1 MRFTSGLGVVAFA
14 CLSILGCSI
23 TGGSGSSSGSSGSI
37 VGTPD
42 DGTSPGKQRCADGSE
57 PAPEP
62 PPPTSIE
69 GTGPITGD
77 GEVRGTGGV
86 AVGGCPEDRG
96 GAYADAG
103 AAPAPAPPSSDGS
116 SSSGG
121 SSGSSVS
128 SSGGSSSGGSSSSS
142 GGSSVGAG
150 VLTAGVWDDNRNFS
164 RFLSYRD
171 QVTSGA
177 LPGLLPIDVAEHQ
190 AANAA
195 VAQPSAKQKLDVS
208 LVIDTTGSMGDEIA
222 YLQKE
227 FDALAATI
235 QAKFPG
241 AEQRW
246 SLVVYKDDTDEY
258 VVRWYDFRSDT
269 GEFRSKLAAQSAG
282 GGGDFPEAADRA
294 VDVGT
299 RLSWRQDPNVAKLMF
314 WVADAPHHDGTEQKL
329 ADAIRSARTKGIH
342 IYPVASSGIDELTEL
357 TMRTSAQ
364 LTGGRYLFLT
374 DDSGVGGP
382 HKEPNI
388 ACYFV
393 TKLDKAILRMVD
405 VEMSGVYRE
414 PDAADVLRTGGDPQS
429 GVCQL
434 EGGQQATIY

>member
-1 MRFTSGLGVVAFA
+1 MAS
-14 CLSILGCSI
+14 
-23 TGGSGSSSGSSGSI
+23 
-37 VGTPD
+37 
-42 DGTSPGKQRCADGSE
+42 
-57 PAPEP
+57 
-62 PPPTSIE
+62 
-69 GTGPITGD
+69 
-77 GEVRGTGGV
+77 
-86 AVGGCPEDRG
+86 
-96 GAYADAG
+96 AG
-103 AAPAPAPPSSDGS
+103 APSGS

-121 SSGSSVS
+121 AS
-128 SSGGSSSGGSSSSS
+128 SSGASSSGASS
-142 GGSSVGAG
+142 GESGGGQAVGAG
-150 VLTAGVWDDNRNFS
+150 VLTAGAWDDNKNLQ

-171 QVTSGA
+171 QVASTKPA
-177 LPGLLPIDVAEHQ
+177 GLLPIDVSEHQ

-195 VAQPSAKQKLDVS
+195 LAQPSAKQKLDVS

-235 QAKFPG
+235 QAKFPN

-258 VVRWYDFRSDT
+258 VVRWFDFRADT

-299 RLSWRQDPNVAKLMF
+299 RLSWRADPSVAKLMF
-314 WVADAPHHDGTEQKL
+314 WVADAPHHAGTEQKL
-329 ADAIRSARTKGIH
+329 AGAIRSARDKGIH
-342 IYPVASSGIDELTEL
+342 IYPVASSGVDELTEL
-357 TMRTSAQ
+357 TMRSSAQ

-374 DDSGVGGP
+374 DDSGVGGA

-405 VEMSGVYRE
+405 IEMSGVYRE
-414 PDAADVLRTGGDPQS
+414 PEAADVLRSGGDPQS

>member
-1 MRFTSGLGVVAFA
+1 MRFATGLGVVAFA
-14 CLSILGCSI
+14 CLSIIGC
-23 TGGSGSSSGSSGSI
+23 TVGGGSAGSSFGSPDG
-37 VGTPD
+37 GTTT
-42 DGTSPGKQRCADGSE
+42 GPGRKTCADGSE
-57 PAPEP
+57 PRPEP
-62 PPPTSIE
+62 PPSASID
-69 GTGPITGD
+69 GTGPLSGD
-77 GEVRGTGGV
+77 GEVRGSGSAET
-86 AVGGCPEDRG
+86 GGCPEERG
-96 GAYADAG
+96 GAFGASDESASAG
-103 AAPAPAPPSSDGS
+103 APGSGS

-121 SSGSSVS
+121 SSGSSGS
-128 SSGGSSSGGSSSSS
+128 DGSSGSSGTSGS
-142 GGSSVGAG
+142 VQAG
-150 VLTAGVWDDNRNFS
+150 VLTAGAWDDNRNFA
-164 RFLSYRD
+164 RFLSYREEVFNKGSF
-171 QVTSGA
+171 Q
-177 LPGLLPIDVAEHQ
+177 GLLPISIEEHQ

-235 QAKFPG
+235 QSKFPG

-246 SLVVYKDDTDEY
+246 SLVVYKDDTDSY
-258 VVRWYDFRSDT
+258 VVRWFDFRADT
-269 GEFRSKLAAQSAG
+269 GEFRTKLAAQSAG

-314 WVADAPHHDGTEQKL
+314 WVADAPHHGGTEQKL
-329 ADAIRSARTKGIH
+329 ADAIRSARNKGIH

-405 VEMSGVYRE
+405 IEMSGAYRE

-434 EGGQQATIY
+434 EGGQQAQIY

>member
-1 MRFTSGLGVVAFA
+1 MRLVTGLGVVALA
-14 CLSILGCSI
+14 CLSVIGCS
-23 TGGSGSSSGSSGSI
+23 GGSSSFDSPGG
-37 VGTPD
+37 P
-42 DGTSPGKQRCADGSE
+42 TSPPPSGKVCADGSQ
-57 PAPEP
+57 PAPAP
-62 PPPTSIE
+62 PPPTSID
-69 GTGPITGD
+69 GTGPLSGD
-77 GEVRGTGGV
+77 GEVRGTGP
-86 AVGGCPEDRG
+86 ASSGGCPEAKG
-96 GAYADAG
+96 GEFGASDESASASASAG
-103 AAPAPAPPSSDGS
+103 APSGA
-116 SSSGG
+116 
-121 SSGSSVS
+121 SSGSS
-128 SSGGSSSGGSSSSS
+128 SSGGSSSGGSSGSSS
-142 GGSSVGAG
+142 GGSSGSSSGGNVEAG
-150 VLTAGVWDDNRNFS
+150 VLTAGAWDDNRNFA

-171 QVTSGA
+171 EVMKE
-177 LPGLLPIDVAEHQ
+177 GLQEILPISVEEHQ

-195 VAQPSAKQKLDVS
+195 LAQPSAKQKLDVS

-235 QAKFPG
+235 QSKFPG

-246 SLVVYKDDTDEY
+246 SLVLYKDDTDEY
-258 VVRWYDFRSDT
+258 VVRWFDFRADT
-269 GEFRSKLAAQSAG
+269 GEFRSKLAGASGG

-299 RLSWRQDPNVAKLMF
+299 RLSWRQEPSVAKLMF
-314 WVADAPHHDGTEQKL
+314 WVADAPHHLGTEQKL
-329 ADAIRSARTKGIH
+329 ANAIRSARDKGIH

-374 DDSGVGGP
+374 DDSGVGGA
-382 HKEPNI
+382 HKEPNV

-393 TKLDKAILRMVD
+393 TKLDRAILRMVD
-405 VEMSGVYRE
+405 IELSGVYRE
-414 PDAADVLRTGGDPQS
+414 PEAADVLRTGGDPQS

>member
-1 MRFTSGLGVVAFA
+1 LDAD
-14 CLSILGCSI
+14 
-23 TGGSGSSSGSSGSI
+23 GGTTTKPK
-37 VGTPD
+37 V
-42 DGTSPGKQRCADGSE
+42 CADGSE
-57 PAPEP
+57 PLPDP
-62 PPPTSIE
+62 PPPASID
-69 GTGPITGD
+69 GDGAITGD
-77 GEVRGTGGV
+77 GEVRGSGG
-86 AVGGCPEDRG
+86 ARTSSGCPEDGR
-96 GAYADAG
+96 ASSSADASEFAG
-103 AAPAPAPPSSDGS
+103 AAPPSGS
-116 SSSGG
+116 SSGGGGSSSGDVGSSSGG
-121 SSGSSVS
+121 SSGG
-128 SSGGSSSGGSSSSS
+128 SSGN
-142 GGSSVGAG
+142 VEAG
-150 VLTAGVWDDNRNFS
+150 VLTAGAWDDNRNFQ

-171 QVTSGA
+171 EVIA
-177 LPGLLPIDVAEHQ
+177 NAPPGLLPITLDEHQ

-195 VAQPSAKQKLDVS
+195 SAQPSAKQKLDVS

-246 SLVVYKDDTDEY
+246 SLVLYKDDGDEY
-258 VVRWYDFRSDT
+258 VVRWYDFRADT

-294 VDVGT
+294 VDVGA
-299 RLSWRQDPNVAKLMF
+299 RLSWRPDPSVAKLMF
-314 WVADAPHHDGTEQKL
+314 WVGDAPHHAGTEQKL
-329 ADAIRSARTKGIH
+329 ATAIRAARTKGIH

-374 DDSGVGGP
+374 DDSGVGGA
-382 HKEPNI
+382 HKEPNV

-405 VEMSGVYRE
+405 IEMSGVYHE

-434 EGGQQATIY
+434 EGGQQARVY

>member
-1 MRFTSGLGVVAFA
+1 MRLVLGVLAFT
-14 CLSILGCSI
+14 CLSAVACS
-23 TGGSGSSSGSSGSI
+23 GGSSQGIGGSSGGSPT
-37 VGTPD
+37 TPPE
-42 DGTSPGKQRCADGSE
+42 TCADGST

-62 PPPTSIE
+62 PAPTSID
-69 GTGPITGD
+69 GTGPLTGD
-77 GEVRGTGGV
+77 GEVRGSAPV
-86 AVGGCPEDRG
+86 RPGGCADEGERAAAPEASG
-96 GAYADAG
+96 SAG
-103 AAPAPAPPSSDGS
+103 APSGS

-121 SSGSSVS
+121 SSGSSGS
-128 SSGGSSSGGSSSSS
+128 GGDATSSGGATSGG
-142 GGSSVGAG
+142 GGATNVGAG
-150 VLTAGVWDDNRNFS
+150 ILTAGAWDDNRNFQ
-164 RFLSYRD
+164 RFLSYRE
-171 QVTSGA
+171 QVFQEN

-195 VAQPSAKQKLDVS
+195 AQPGAKQKLDVS

-246 SLVVYKDDTDEY
+246 SLVVYKDDTDDY
-258 VVRWYDFRSDT
+258 VVRWYDFRANT
-269 GEFRSKLAAQSAG
+269 GEFRAKLAAQSAG

-299 RLSWRQDPNVAKLMF
+299 RLSWRTDANVARLMF
-314 WVADAPHHDGTEQKL
+314 WVADAPHHAGTEQKL
-329 ADAIRSARTKGIH
+329 ANAIRSARNKGIH

-357 TMRTSAQ
+357 SMRSAAQ
-364 LTGGRYLFLT
+364 ITGGRYLFLT
-374 DDSGVGGP
+374 DDSGVGGA
-382 HKEPNI
+382 HKEPKI
-388 ACYFV
+388 PCFFV

-405 VEMSGVYRE
+405 VEMTGAYRE
-414 PDAADVLRTGGDPQS
+414 PEAADVLRTGGNPQS